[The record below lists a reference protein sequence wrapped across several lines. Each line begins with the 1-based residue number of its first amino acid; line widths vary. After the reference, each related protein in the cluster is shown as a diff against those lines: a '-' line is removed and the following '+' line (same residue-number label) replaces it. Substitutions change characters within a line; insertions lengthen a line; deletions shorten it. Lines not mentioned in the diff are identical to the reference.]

1 MENLRSKSR
10 MTARMHNT
18 ALIWTVWTVYA
29 GTDASS
35 VEIEAT
41 DLVQPIDRVE

>member
-1 MENLRSKSR
+1 MENLRSK
-10 MTARMHNT
+10 
-18 ALIWTVWTVYA
+18 IWTVYA